1 MRLRRLGL
9 RPRIARSGAQEGQV
23 GVYDL
28 NPFLGLKTG
37 GFEGPKTREKR
48 VFPGGGG
55 PIPGNRT
62 NPHASRKKVFFSGWG
77 DPPEIMCP

>member
-28 NPFLGLKTG
+28 NPFLGLKTS

-48 VFPGGGG
+48 VFPGGVPVRVIGRTPMPVEKRCFFLAGG
-55 PIPGNRT
+55 T
-62 NPHASRKKVFFSGWG
+62 HQ
-77 DPPEIMCP
+77 E